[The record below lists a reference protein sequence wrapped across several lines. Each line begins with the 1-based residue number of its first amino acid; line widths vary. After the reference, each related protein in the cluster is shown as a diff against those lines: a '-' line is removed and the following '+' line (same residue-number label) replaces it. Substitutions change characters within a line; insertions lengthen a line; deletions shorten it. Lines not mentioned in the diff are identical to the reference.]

1 MNFFYAD
8 RLAAETALKLILF
21 VPQTDA
27 AAMSDDKDV
36 YLIERD

>member
-1 MNFFYAD
+1 MNFFDAD
-8 RLAAETALKLILF
+8 RLAAETAPKLILF